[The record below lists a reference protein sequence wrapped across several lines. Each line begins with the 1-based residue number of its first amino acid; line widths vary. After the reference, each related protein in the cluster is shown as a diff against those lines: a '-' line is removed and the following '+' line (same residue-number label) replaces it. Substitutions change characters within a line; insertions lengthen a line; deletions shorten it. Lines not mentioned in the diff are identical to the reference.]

1 MRQRAKMVETI
12 AFGVAGLAG
21 IASGVWKDA
30 TEYLAVRE
38 YVRFVPVMAR
48 GQAAEARA
56 GWDRAVG
63 TALYWANNPLRAE
76 ERQ

>member
-1 MRQRAKMVETI
+1 MVETT
-12 AFGVAGLAG
+12 AFGAAGLAG
-21 IASGVWKDA
+21 IVSGVWKGV

-38 YVRFVPVMAR
+38 YVRFIPVMAR
-48 GQAAEARA
+48 GQTAEARA

-76 ERQ
+76 EKQ